1 MAPPSWQGRQLQK
14 LVLEYET
21 AVETLVFFGAA
32 LAVALAGGVYHCIQY
47 HECADAH
54 LCTNAS
60 RGRPYGLSCSYVNYV
75 SIGGDVAYGV
85 ADGALVS
92 LTQGV
97 CAPGERM
104 HINSVSGSEEC
115 APWYPW
121 PDALDDEIM
130 DAGAG
135 TYHDQACGKWIEAGG
150 SLQLSGELYP
160 EYYSFYDE
168 DATSAAIKN
177 AEAAVY
183 TSARLS
189 GGDLG
194 KFYTTC
200 VHTVMAGSGA
210 IRAAGKLAYAHL
222 IAPLAASTE
231 REALE
236 SLGWLLSHAC
246 EGPVLLGTS
255 LGSGGYQASAV
266 SGTAFDEHEL
276 AEVLFSVE
284 EDETTQMLAEQASA
298 YLRGAVGAS
307 ATTIEQYEMV
317 FEGAVGR
324 TDHDNVVLAYRATPY
339 LDRFIQLQ
347 TAYESKTLAYL
358 KGVAAVCSFALERT
372 LTTELGAVNARDSAD
387 LRSADLP
394 NATALGRLSP
404 PIHDPFPEVDNGTE
418 LQASLAGW
426 SSLYAQPLGDA
437 QSDCSALTRF
447 VFPDRVDQEHFDI
460 AISRAHYDRL
470 EELIEIM
477 RVWTRDVVLNAPEIS
492 GTMTSP
498 EAVAAAIEGV
508 TMRVAGAPRYSW
520 GGIPA
525 AFPDSAMSSDDGV
538 LLSAVKQARA
548 VFLDRM
554 SRLVFDSAP
563 HCAGP
568 PVYDALVG
576 NAYAA
581 SPFCPPPAHR
591 QTPVPRF
598 LCRYIYPSA
607 LCSYL
612 LLGVLRRPFSD
623 ERYDNASI
631 ASRIGWVI
639 SHELAHTTLV
649 TSWLQTPMQTLLHRY
664 PQNQFSEAI
673 ADVIGALAVI
683 RSGMATAAEVC
694 MHTSQLWCAR
704 EPIGYRYPADEAS
717 HPGPN
722 ERGDDL
728 CGTLADLGYSV

>member
-21 AVETLVFFGAA
+21 AVETLVLFGLAS
-32 LAVALAGGVYHCIQY
+32 AVALAGGVYHCIQF

-75 SIGGDVAYGV
+75 SISGDVAYGI

-130 DAGAG
+130 DAGADAF
-135 TYHDQACGKWIEAGG
+135 HDQACGQWIEAGG

-160 EYYSFYDE
+160 EYYSFNDE
-168 DATSAAIKN
+168 DATSNAIKN

-183 TSARLS
+183 ASTRLS

-194 KFYTTC
+194 KFYTSC
-200 VHTVMAGSGA
+200 VHTVIAGSSA
-210 IRAAGKLAYAHL
+210 IRASGKLAYAHL
-222 IAPLAASTE
+222 KAPLNASTE
-231 REALE
+231 RGALE

-246 EGPVLLGTS
+246 SGPVLLGTS
-255 LGSGGYQASAV
+255 LGSGGYQATAV

-298 YLRGAVGAS
+298 YLRGGVSAP
-307 ATTIEQYEMV
+307 ATTIAQYEMI

-324 TDHDNVVLAYRATPY
+324 TDHDTVVLAYVSTPY

-347 TAYESKTLAYL
+347 TEDASKALAYL
-358 KGVAAVCSFALERT
+358 KGVSAVCSFALERT
-372 LTTELGAVNARDSAD
+372 LASELGAVNARDSAD
-387 LRSADLP
+387 LRSAALP
-394 NATALGRLSP
+394 NATALGRLRP
-404 PIHDPFPEVDNGTE
+404 PIHDPFPEVDNETE
-418 LQASLAGW
+418 LLASLSGW
-426 SSLYAQPLGDA
+426 SSLHAQPLGDA
-437 QSDCSALTRF
+437 QADCSALTRF
-447 VFPDRVDQEHFDI
+447 VFPDRVDMEHFDI
-460 AISRAHYDRL
+460 AISRAHYERL
-470 EELIEIM
+470 EELIAIM
-477 RVWTRDVVLNAPEIS
+477 RVWTKDVVLNVAEIS
-492 GTMTSP
+492 ATMTSP
-498 EAVAAAIEGV
+498 ETVAAAIEGV

-554 SRLVFDSAP
+554 SRLVFDNAP

-576 NAYAA
+576 NAY
-581 SPFCPPPAHR
+581 
-591 QTPVPRF
+591 
-598 LCRYIYPSA
+598 IYPSA
-607 LCSYL
+607 GCSYL

-631 ASRIGWVI
+631 ASRIGWII

-649 TSWLQTPMQTLLHRY
+649 TSWRLTPMQTLLSRY
-664 PQNQFSEAI
+664 PINQYSEAF

-694 MHTSQLWCAR
+694 AHVSQLWCAR
-704 EPIGYRYPADEAS
+704 IPFGYSYPADEAT

-728 CGTLADLGYSV
+728 CGTLADLGYTV